1 MWCRAKREGKGD
13 RLHESVWVNGS
24 RCVVP
29 RKSEDVY
36 MEEEEEED
44 DDDDER
50 GYASDR
56 DEQTRKKNA

>member
-24 RCVVP
+24 RCAS
-29 RKSEDVY
+29 RKSEDD
-36 MEEEEEED
+36 MEEE
-44 DDDDER
+44 DER

-56 DEQTRKKNA
+56 DEQTKKKKA